1 MFFETPCIY
10 LYSLQAVA
18 EMQKTETKNSKAKDV
33 FDKVKTDIRLMK
45 EELSLIERNHQPKE
59 RSLNQLKSSL
69 EAMQTTKE
77 GLENELNQVGTR
89 YIRCTTQ
96 YTTYT

>member
-1 MFFETPCIY
+1 
-10 LYSLQAVA
+10 
-18 EMQKTETKNSKAKDV
+18 MQKTETKNSKAKDV

-77 GLENELNQVGTR
+77 GLENELNQVGGFNTFEYVAQNWTR
-89 YIRCTTQ
+89 SCAVTSN
-96 YTTYT
+96 